1 MTLMLLDAAT
11 LYYRA
16 YYALPDSL
24 VSPRGEPVNAIR
36 GFFDGLRSLRDQYR
50 PNRIVA
56 CWDEDWRPQWRVDLL
71 PSYKTHRLADADDIE
86 DLEEVPDTL
95 SPQIPIIAEICTAL
109 GIAVAGAPELEADD
123 VVAALALTADSPVDI
138 VSGDRDL
145 TQLVNDAAGRRLLYL
160 GTGVNKH
167 TVYDETQVLGTYGVR
182 ADQYADF
189 AVLRGDPS
197 DGIPGAPGIGAK
209 TAAQYLQAFGNL
221 DGILEAASHDTPPL
235 TRTKAATLREHAD
248 ELRRTQRV
256 VTLRSGRVPV
266 PKVKRNDEAIAAL
279 GERYGIQ
286 SVLGRW

>member
-86 DLEEVPDTL
+86 DLEEVPHTL
-95 SPQIPIIAEICTAL
+95 SPQIAIIAEICTAL

-123 VVAALALTADSPVDI
+123 VVAEI
-138 VSGDRDL
+138 
-145 TQLVNDAAGRRLLYL
+145 GRAH
-160 GTGVNKH
+160 V
-167 TVYDETQVLGTYGVR
+167 
-182 ADQYADF
+182 
-189 AVLRGDPS
+189 
-197 DGIPGAPGIGAK
+197 
-209 TAAQYLQAFGNL
+209 
-221 DGILEAASHDTPPL
+221 
-235 TRTKAATLREHAD
+235 
-248 ELRRTQRV
+248 
-256 VTLRSGRVPV
+256 
-266 PKVKRNDEAIAAL
+266 
-279 GERYGIQ
+279 
-286 SVLGRW
+286 

>member
-1 MTLMLLDAAT
+1 MLLDAAT

-16 YYALPDSL
+16 YYALPDSIT
-24 VSPRGEPVNAIR
+24 SPQGEPVNAIR

-50 PNRIVA
+50 PERIIA

-71 PSYKTHRLADADDIE
+71 PSYKTHRVADADDVE

-95 SPQIPIIAEICTAL
+95 SPQIPVIADICTAL
-109 GIAVAGAPELEADD
+109 GIPVAGADGLEADD
-123 VVAALALTADSPVDI
+123 VIAALALAATGPVDI
-138 VSGDRDL
+138 VSGDRDM

-167 TVYDETQVLGTYGVR
+167 TVYDEQLVQHTYGVR

-209 TAAQYLQAFGNL
+209 TAALYLQTFSTL
-221 DGILEAASHDTPPL
+221 EGILAAALTDTAPL
-235 TRTKAATLREHAD
+235 TTSKAATLRAHAD

-256 VTLRSGRVPV
+256 VTLGPARIAV
-266 PKVKRNDEAIAAL
+266 PKVQRNDAAVAAL
-279 GERYGIQ
+279 GARYGVA

>member
-1 MTLMLLDAAT
+1 MLLDAAT

-16 YYALPDSL
+16 YYALPDSIT
-24 VSPRGEPVNAIR
+24 SPQGEPVNAIR

-50 PNRIVA
+50 PERIIA

-71 PSYKTHRLADADDIE
+71 PSYKTHRVADADDVE

-95 SPQIPIIAEICTAL
+95 SPQIPVIADICTAL
-109 GIAVAGAPELEADD
+109 GIPVAGADGLEADD
-123 VVAALALTADSPVDI
+123 VIAALALAATGPVDI
-138 VSGDRDL
+138 VSGDRDM

-167 TVYDETQVLGTYGVR
+167 TVYDEQLVQHTYGVR

-209 TAAQYLQAFGNL
+209 TAALYLQTFSTL
-221 DGILEAASHDTPPL
+221 EGILAAALTDTAPL
-235 TRTKAATLREHAD
+235 TSSKAATLRAHAD

-256 VTLRSGRVPV
+256 VTLGPARIAV
-266 PKVKRNDEAIAAL
+266 PKVQRNDAAVAAL
-279 GERYGIQ
+279 GARYGVA